1 MIGFA
6 LAMGLLGFAAPFIIA
21 GAAAVAIMGIALM
34 PFAVALG
41 LLTGIDFEQVKI
53 GGAAMLGLGLA
64 LGALGFMAP
73 FIMMG
78 AAAMAIMAVALLP
91 FAVALGLFT
100 GIDFAQVALGGA
112 AMLGLGLALGALG
125 FMAPLIIIGSWALG
139 IMSLALLGFGV
150 ALVLV
155 GTGMKMIS
163 GSFSSITGE
172 ITEMA
177 SMYEN
182 IGLLAKSFF
191 VLGRSMSSMALG
203 ALMLLPALPVL
214 IALNKMGM
222 FGGVSLGGGGEEA
235 TESKEENPVEIKL
248 TETNMKLDKLIALM
262 GKDGIMVENLSGI
275 KKNTGTFA
283 DGII

>member
-1 MIGFA
+1 
-6 LAMGLLGFAAPFIIA
+6 
-21 GAAAVAIMGIALM
+21 
-34 PFAVALG
+34 
-41 LLTGIDFEQVKI
+41 
-53 GGAAMLGLGLA
+53 
-64 LGALGFMAP
+64 
-73 FIMMG
+73 
-78 AAAMAIMAVALLP
+78 MAIMAVALLP

-125 FMAPLIIIGSWALG
+125 FMAPFIIMGAWALG

-150 ALVLV
+150 ALVLI

-163 GSFSSITGE
+163 GSFSSITEE

-222 FGGVSLGGGGEEA
+222 FGGVSLGG
-235 TESKEENPVEIKL
+235 
-248 TETNMKLDKLIALM
+248 
-262 GKDGIMVENLSGI
+262 
-275 KKNTGTFA
+275 
-283 DGII
+283 

>member
-1 MIGFA
+1 
-6 LAMGLLGFAAPFIIA
+6 
-21 GAAAVAIMGIALM
+21 
-34 PFAVALG
+34 
-41 LLTGIDFEQVKI
+41 
-53 GGAAMLGLGLA
+53 
-64 LGALGFMAP
+64 
-73 FIMMG
+73 
-78 AAAMAIMAVALLP
+78 
-91 FAVALGLFT
+91 
-100 GIDFAQVALGGA
+100 
-112 AMLGLGLALGALG
+112 
-125 FMAPLIIIGSWALG
+125 
-139 IMSLALLGFGV
+139 MSLALLGFGV
-150 ALVLV
+150 ALVLI

-163 GSFSSITGE
+163 GSFSSITEE

-222 FGGVSLGGGGEEA
+222 FGGVSLGGGEEA

-275 KKNTGTFA
+275 KKNTV
-283 DGII
+283 IIAEEAQTG

>member
-1 MIGFA
+1 M
-6 LAMGLLGFAAPFIIA
+6 LAF
-21 GAAAVAIMGIALM
+21 
-34 PFAVALG
+34 
-41 LLTGIDFEQVKI
+41 
-53 GGAAMLGLGLA
+53 GLA
-64 LGALGFMAP
+64 LIPLGFMAP

-78 AAAMAIMAVALLP
+78 AAAMTIMAVALLP

-100 GIDFAQVALGGA
+100 GIDFEQVKIGGAAMLAFGLALIPLGFMAPFIMMGAAAMTIMAVALLPFAVALGLFTGIDFEQVALGGA

-125 FMAPLIIIGSWALG
+125 FMAPFIIMGAWALG

-150 ALVLV
+150 ALVLI

-163 GSFSSITGE
+163 GSFSSITEE

-222 FGGVSLGGGGEEA
+222 FGGVSLGGGEEA

-248 TETNMKLDKLIALM
+248 TQTNMKLDTLIALM
-262 GKDGIMVENLSGI
+262 GEGGLMVENLSGI
-275 KKNTGTFA
+275 KKNTVIMA
-283 DGII
+283 EKSLW

>member
-1 MIGFA
+1 M
-6 LAMGLLGFAAPFIIA
+6 
-21 GAAAVAIMGIALM
+21 
-34 PFAVALG
+34 
-41 LLTGIDFEQVKI
+41 
-53 GGAAMLGLGLA
+53 
-64 LGALGFMAP
+64 
-73 FIMMG
+73 
-78 AAAMAIMAVALLP
+78 P

-100 GIDFAQVALGGA
+100 GIDFAQVALGGV